1 MNESVQNTIE
11 SKAHLYRLEPVQ
23 LNVHVSL
30 THLFSTIGNYPS
42 VNSRFYPVVKEA
54 RPAEPGTSVKRRTRH
69 SKNPPIE
76 SHVGWVLDNRQAQ
89 KARSRQNSN
98 SYGAN
103 SNYTSGTAA
112 TIAANSSQYSSA
124 AVEINKPG
132 QCNGNATTTGITPID
147 DSYMNSGNLSTS
159 FSQSQ
164 DLTPFQHPSYTLLHS
179 NGFTQQLYGK
189 FRKRCITDRKKFGIG
204 QSHEMNTLYRFWSF
218 FLRDNFNR
226 KMYNDFRQLA
236 TEDSVNGFRYGL
248 ECLFRFYS
256 YGLER
261 KFRPQLYKEF
271 QAETLKDYDEGQ
283 LYGLEKFWAY
293 LRYSRKKPEI
303 NPRLSEILTKYKR
316 LEDFRIV
323 TEPEMVSSL
332 QQRLPN
338 QNLYSNNLSGSN
350 TNLSSIKNVNSQKPT
365 ATN

>member
-1 MNESVQNTIE
+1 
-11 SKAHLYRLEPVQ
+11 
-23 LNVHVSL
+23 
-30 THLFSTIGNYPS
+30 
-42 VNSRFYPVVKEA
+42 
-54 RPAEPGTSVKRRTRH
+54 
-69 SKNPPIE
+69 
-76 SHVGWVLDNRQAQ
+76 
-89 KARSRQNSN
+89 
-98 SYGAN
+98 
-103 SNYTSGTAA
+103 
-112 TIAANSSQYSSA
+112 
-124 AVEINKPG
+124 
-132 QCNGNATTTGITPID
+132 
-147 DSYMNSGNLSTS
+147 MNSGNLSTS

-164 DLTPFQHPSYTLLHS
+164 DLAPFQHPSYTLLHS